1 MIGER
6 GGTTSSLDEARE
18 RQEAHKALWSQ
29 TIRQAILETLE
40 VHGTYHADDLL
51 TLGIPAECKNIVG
64 AQTNAIVRQGLMA
77 ETGERRSTSDPAGHG
92 RRSAVYRITEKG
104 RTKLRSTNQV
114 TAGES
119 LGGPETGSRGG
130 GSAGEGCASLP
141 DSIPAAAISGREAI
155 PQGGGDVSS
164 LSATTALP
172 TLFSLEPPPRS
183 HYEEEAA

>member
-6 GGTTSSLDEARE
+6 NGTTASLEEARE
-18 RQEAHKALWSQ
+18 LQEAHKALWSQ

-104 RTKLRSTNQV
+104 RAKLRPHQET
-114 TAGES
+114 GES
-119 LGGPETGSRGG
+119 LGGPETASRGSSQEVECLTTSQRQPSAATSGTGADTRSGDGSRAVAAPPTLFELPRS
-130 GSAGEGCASLP
+130 GSAGHYGE
-141 DSIPAAAISGREAI
+141 DAA
-155 PQGGGDVSS
+155 
-164 LSATTALP
+164 
-172 TLFSLEPPPRS
+172 
-183 HYEEEAA
+183 